1 VRVTRAPLRVNIRSA
16 TVRYVDDLTDAIKTQ
31 LGYVVSAKDLL
42 AYGLRKR
49 LKEGYTARD
58 FRADAMAGVVV
69 GIVALPLSMALA
81 VAVDLPPQHGLYT
94 AIIAG
99 VVCAL
104 LGGTRVQVTG
114 PTAAFVV
121 ILVPVVHQFGFAGLL
136 LAGMMAGVMLILMG
150 IARFGKL
157 MTFIPHPVTTGF
169 TTGIALVIALLQLKD
184 LLGLSLPRTE
194 GTVEY
199 VGAVIEHADR
209 SNLYDLGVGVVT
221 VILLLVIPRYIRR
234 IPAPLIALV
243 VVSAAAAA
251 LVHWVPGF
259 HVTTIGS
266 KYAVPI
272 DGEMVR
278 GIPPLPPMP
287 MVPWHAGGAEFN
299 LDYAT
304 IRALLP
310 SAFAIAILGA
320 IESLMSAVIADGMS
334 GSTHDPNAELI
345 ALGVGN
351 ILCPFF
357 GGIPATGALARTATN
372 IKAGARSPLA
382 SVIHAIFVLACT
394 IALAPLVAYLPMAAM
409 AGLLLIVAR
418 NMSELRHFVRLVRV
432 APRSDVGVLLTC
444 FTLTVFFD
452 MVIAV
457 TVGVL
462 LAALLFMKRMAV
474 MTRVSLEQPRLPAF
488 ELPPGIK
495 VYEIAGPMFF
505 GAAKTAMA
513 TLDAVDRETK
523 TVILSMK
530 YVPNI
535 DATGLVA
542 FETVLDRLNRSG
554 RKVILAGVQAEVHE
568 VLERA
573 GIKRKPGLIA
583 YAPDIETAASMAIV
597 HNARASAP
605 SRPPPINA
613 AA

>member
-1 VRVTRAPLRVNIRSA
+1 MK
-16 TVRYVDDLTDAIKTQ
+16 RYVDELTDAIKTQ
-31 LGYVVSAKDLL
+31 LAYAVSSKDLL

-58 FRADAMAGVVV
+58 FRADAMAGLVV
-69 GIVALPLSMALA
+69 GVVALPLSMALA

-121 ILVPVVHQFGFAGLL
+121 ILLPIVHDYGLGGLL
-136 LAGMMAGVMLILMG
+136 LAGMMAGVMLVLMG

-184 LLGLSLPRTE
+184 VMGIQLPRTE
-194 GTVEY
+194 GTVAY
-199 VGAVIEHADR
+199 VGAVVDHA
-209 SNLYDLGVGVVT
+209 SGVNWADVGIAVATVV
-221 VILLLVIPRYIRR
+221 LLIVIPKFIKRV
-234 IPAPLIALV
+234 PAPLIALV
-243 VVSAAAAA
+243 VVGTGAA
-251 LVHWVPGF
+251 LLVHYVPGV

-266 KYAVPI
+266 KYSTIV
-272 DGEMVR
+272 DGEVVR

-320 IESLMSAVIADGMS
+320 IESLMAAVIADGMS
-334 GSTHDPNAELI
+334 GTTHDPNAELI
-345 ALGVGN
+345 ALGIGN
-351 ILCPFF
+351 IVCPFF

-372 IKAGARSPLA
+372 IKAGARSPLS
-382 SVIHAIFVLACT
+382 SVIHALFVLACT
-394 IALAPLVAYLPMAAM
+394 ISLAPLVAYLPMAAM

-418 NMSELRHFVRLVRV
+418 NMSEMRHFFRLIRV

-444 FTLTVFFD
+444 FGLTVMFD

-457 TVGVL
+457 TVGVM
-462 LAALLFMKRMAV
+462 LAALLFMRRMAV
-474 MTRVSLEQPRLPAF
+474 LTQVSLEQPRLPQF
-488 ELPPGIK
+488 EMPPGVK
-495 VYEIAGPMFF
+495 VYEIAGPLFF
-505 GAAKTAMA
+505 GAAKTAMG
-513 TLDAVDRETK
+513 TLGTIDRDTQ

-542 FETVLDRLNRSG
+542 FETVLDRLQRAG
-554 RKVILAGVQAEVHE
+554 RKVILAGVQPEVAE

-573 GIKRKPGLIA
+573 GIKRKPGALA

-597 HNARASAP
+597 HAARVPAP
-605 SRPPPINA
+605 TAPVA
-613 AA
+613 A